1 MEIAAYLLEIQLW
14 CCPGVGKLYLIFK
27 PHRGAFAPSPKQ
39 NDKYP
44 TNARGRGGGGWWA
57 CLELTEPVFCQESC
71 LFCVIYN
78 I

>member
-1 MEIAAYLLEIQLW
+1 MEIAAYLLEIQFW

-44 TNARGRGGGGWWA
+44 TNARGRGGHAW
-57 CLELTEPVFCQESC
+57 
-71 LFCVIYN
+71 N
-78 I
+78 

>member
-1 MEIAAYLLEIQLW
+1 MEIAAYLLEIQFW
-14 CCPGVGKLYLIFK
+14 CCPGVGKLYFIFK
-27 PHRGAFAPSPKQ
+27 PHRGAFAPSRSPKQ

-44 TNARGRGGGGWWA
+44 TNARGGGGGWA

>member
-1 MEIAAYLLEIQLW
+1 MEIAAYLLEIQFW

-27 PHRGAFAPSPKQ
+27 PHRGAFAPSRSPKE

-44 TNARGRGGGGWWA
+44 TNARGRGGGGVGMLGIDGA
-57 CLELTEPVFCQESC
+57 SILPGKLSILC
-71 LFCVIYN
+71 N